1 MTASTSRRAVTDLP
15 AGTAGPTSPGPAAPI
30 DASSGVPP
38 AYPPAGPLAGPTAAA
53 GVGGVRAFRAALVDA
68 LGAPAIAA
76 LHAPSRAADL
86 AAALLPWAAIAAG
99 VWAVGLPGIGWPV
112 QVAIAAVLAWL
123 FTINGLVAHDQ
134 CVHRRCWGDRLSW
147 LQSAAAFAFL
157 TTSATGYALAHRQ
170 HHARIGTADDTEAHK
185 QDLDTV
191 WRRLAYCTVFGVKLA
206 RSGRWARPR
215 RRRGYLDRVPADAGQ
230 ARRIHI
236 ETWLVRGLLGALA
249 ALAFVEPVRVLWGYV
264 VPIVLFAPVLNSVRI
279 VIEHADLD
287 PANPYSIATCYRTG
301 IVTQVLF
308 LADSGDCHLV
318 HHVYPRIPYYRV
330 PAALRA
336 MRPVFTRLGIP
347 ERRSFAALL
356 AGWFVRGHPHR
367 TLWPSGGPARR

>member
-1 MTASTSRRAVTDLP
+1 MTSTNS
-15 AGTAGPTSPGPAAPI
+15 PTPSVAEGAA
-30 DASSGVPP
+30 VPP
-38 AYPPAGPLAGPTAAA
+38 ADI
-53 GVGGVRAFRAALVDA
+53 RALRATMTQA

-76 LHAPSRAADL
+76 LHAPSRGADL
-86 AAALLPWAAIAAG
+86 AAAIVPWLAIAAG
-99 VWAVGLPGIGWPV
+99 VWVVGLPEVGWPMRLT
-112 QVAIAAVLAWL
+112 IAAVLAWL

-134 CVHRRCWGDRLSW
+134 CVHRRTWGDRISW
-147 LQSAAAFAFL
+147 WQAAVSFAVL
-157 TTSATGYALAHRQ
+157 TTSGTGYALAHTR

-215 RRRGYLDRVPADAGQ
+215 RNGYLDLVPADPTQ
-230 ARRIHI
+230 ARRIRI
-236 ETWLVRGLLGALA
+236 EKWLVRGLLVAMA
-249 ALAFVEPVRVLWGYV
+249 ALALVDPVRVLWGYV

-287 PANPYSIATCYRTG
+287 PAIPFSIATCYRTG
-301 IVTQVLF
+301 LFTRVLF

-330 PAALRA
+330 PAALRL
-336 MRPVFTRLGIP
+336 MLPVFERHGVP
-347 ERRSFAALL
+347 QRRSFAALL
-356 AGWFVRGHPHR
+356 AGWFVHGYPHR
-367 TLWPSGGPARR
+367 TPWPLSGTARR